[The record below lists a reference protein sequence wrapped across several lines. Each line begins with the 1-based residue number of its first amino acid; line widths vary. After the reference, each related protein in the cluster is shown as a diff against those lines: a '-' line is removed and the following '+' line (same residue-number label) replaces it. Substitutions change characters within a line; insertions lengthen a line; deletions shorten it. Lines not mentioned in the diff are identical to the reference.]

1 MQRYPTRAAVAAGN
15 RHLSSPLP
23 APAPPANKASEQLPA
38 SKTKNTPSDR
48 RNATPEDNDSDDASP
63 EDHDP
68 EDADASPEHDDSDT
82 RPFEDTQ
89 LVAPARK
96 PSTSPPVPPSASH
109 PDAPAAD
116 DLQNDTFN
124 LERRRQDTR
133 TAAPSRIPAN
143 AEDKTDGAG
152 TVPLTRTS
160 LRLLLNNDGDN
171 DDDGDKGTNER
182 FPGRRE
188 PTRRPREPVTLPPAT
203 RETSACQRAS
213 REPTTRPAATREPP
227 TRPPAPRNPTTRA
240 PATRDPAARA
250 PATRD
255 PATRPPAARNPARR
269 APATRDPATRA
280 QATHDPATRAPAT
293 REPTTRA
300 PAAPRPQA
308 FLPPRRRTPPSPLRR
323 SYSPEVPLPPP
334 ASPLPPSSPPEVRSS
349 PVPPATP
356 PSRYPESDIDDSD
369 DDYERQKAEA
379 RKRQNWRERHGYSP
393 TPASDE
399 GDMEDLQDMMEEIEQ
414 NGYHDG
420 SDTEDN
426 RRGKSG
432 SRKVAR
438 QSRVQ
443 LEALAPFDGEQGG
456 SVQAKRGSKKT
467 TLKKKAAGKG
477 KAKAKGSADE
487 AEPDGSDEDSDE
499 EDFKSGPIPQ
509 DIIDRLTVAHENF
522 EKEVQKLASECGKSS
537 QTLHRHLGTVIK
549 TTRQPCPWNMF
560 QMWHSTAHPK
570 PETMSVTEYNR
581 QCRQSFA
588 AACPQLDKTQLGDS
602 NLVRKALP
610 WLIKWYNDT
619 MEQAVV
625 TWRDNGK
632 FKSKV
637 QKAVKPMVKTARSI
651 HQELGVHVFG
661 YVIDPQSQAS
671 YLWAATNESKAMR
684 SSQHFD
690 IGQTIRDYETL
701 IRAEEMKVR
710 GLDPGRA
717 IRPRLVQG
725 DDEAKRDAH
734 RRKFAD
740 SSAGFHCIAA
750 GLLESSKA
758 HKFTMHWG
766 PVFLKYAYQG
776 QFRIVNYPTALVHI
790 GQVIGEHYE
799 TKKVGMAQYNEFMP
813 AFEVA
818 NGLRSES
825 ADIDPARAVAIE
837 AWSPAEKQQPLAEQ
851 GEIPLV
857 VDTSGQL
864 PRNNGEGVRGG
875 LALHPANGTVLAP
888 RVPALEVARAPQLL
902 AVPPRHAAVPPRALQ
917 VPALKVV
924 RGLQLLAVPP
934 RHAAEPPRA
943 LQVPALKVARG
954 LQLLAMP
961 PRHAA
966 VPPHHAAVPPRAL
979 QVPALKVAWALQVLA
994 VPPRHAVA
1002 PPRVL
1007 ASEFWNAVFGPILQ
1021 FLMRRIT
1028 TNARHLHVKG
1038 LMPPTS
1044 ICARSPG
1051 TPTANTTPLDVLPQH
1066 PSSTVAQN
1074 LWRGHQRNSGR
1085 VAQSEGSSRYGS
1097 NRTTSRRSS

>member
-1 MQRYPTRAAVAAGN
+1 MQRYPMRAAVVASN
-15 RHLSSPLP
+15 RCLSSPLP
-23 APAPPANKASEQLPA
+23 APAPPANKASEPKLPA

-68 EDADASPEHDDSDT
+68 EDADASPDHDNSDT
-82 RPFEDTQ
+82 RTLEDTQ

-96 PSTSPPVPPSASH
+96 PSTSPPVPPSTSH
-109 PDAPAAD
+109 PDAPAANN
-116 DLQNDTFN
+116 LQNDTFN
-124 LERRRQDTR
+124 LEHRRQDTR
-133 TAAPSRIPAN
+133 TTAPSRIPAN

-152 TVPLTRTS
+152 TVPRTRTS
-160 LRLLLNNDGDN
+160 LRLLLNNDRNN
-171 DDDGDKGTNER
+171 DDDGNKGTNER

-188 PTRRPREPVTLPPAT
+188 PTRRSREPATLPPVT
-203 RETSACQRAS
+203 RETSARQRAS
-213 REPTTRPAATREPP
+213 REPTTRTTRPPATCEPP

-255 PATRPPAARNPARR
+255 PATRPPAARNPADAHRR
-269 APATRDPATRA
+269 LT
-280 QATHDPATRAPAT
+280 THLHAHRQLVTQPH
-293 REPTTRA
+293 
-300 PAAPRPQA
+300 APRRLA
-308 FLPPRRRTPPSPLRR
+308 SPLHAHQWLPAPKHSCHRGGEHHRR
-323 SYSPEVPLPPP
+323 PCVPLPPP
-334 ASPLPPSSPPEVRSS
+334 GSPLPPSSPPEVRSS

-356 PSRYPESDIDDSD
+356 PSRYPESDVDDSD

-399 GDMEDLQDMMEEIEQ
+399 AILRTTG
-414 NGYHDG
+414 G
-420 SDTEDN
+420 
-426 RRGKSG
+426 GKSG
-432 SRKVAR
+432 SRKVVR

-443 LEALAPFDGEQGG
+443 LEAIAPSDGEEGG
-456 SVQAKRGSKKT
+456 SVQAKRGLKKT
-467 TLKKKAAGKG
+467 TLKKKATGKGKG
-477 KAKAKGSADE
+477 KAKAKAKGLADE

-522 EKEVQKLASECGKSS
+522 ETEVQKLASECGKSS
-537 QTLHRHLGTVIK
+537 LTLHRHLGTVIK

-560 QMWHSTAHPK
+560 QMWHATAHPK
-570 PETMSVTEYNR
+570 PETREFLFYVRLAVLTPFIATVSITEYNQ

-610 WLIKWYNDT
+610 WLTKWHKDT

-637 QKAVKPMVKTARSI
+637 QKAVKPMVEMARSI

-671 YLWAATNESKAMR
+671 YLWAATSESKA
-684 SSQHFD
+684 
-690 IGQTIRDYETL
+690 IQTIRDYETL

-790 GQVIGEHYE
+790 GQVIGEHYK

-813 AFEVA
+813 AFEVT

-825 ADIDPARAVAIE
+825 ADIDPATAVAIE
-837 AWSPAEKQQPLAEQ
+837 PWSPAEKQQPLAEQ

-857 VDTSGQL
+857 VDTSGQVL
-864 PRNNGEGVRGG
+864 RRLLRNNGEGVRGR

-902 AVPPRHAAVPPRALQ
+902 AVPPCHTVVPP
-917 VPALKVV
+917 
-924 RGLQLLAVPP
+924 
-934 RHAAEPPRA
+934 HA

-954 LQLLAMP
+954 LQLLA
-961 PRHAA
+961 
-966 VPPHHAAVPPRAL
+966 VPPGTAL
-979 QVPALKVAWALQVLA
+979 RLPHSDILKRKLL
-994 VPPRHAVA
+994 
-1002 PPRVL
+1002 
-1007 ASEFWNAVFGPILQ
+1007 
-1021 FLMRRIT
+1021 
-1028 TNARHLHVKG
+1028 TN
-1038 LMPPTS
+1038 T
-1044 ICARSPG
+1044 I
-1051 TPTANTTPLDVLPQH
+1051 
-1066 PSSTVAQN
+1066 
-1074 LWRGHQRNSGR
+1074 
-1085 VAQSEGSSRYGS
+1085 RYH
-1097 NRTTSRRSS
+1097 

>member
-1 MQRYPTRAAVAAGN
+1 
-15 RHLSSPLP
+15 
-23 APAPPANKASEQLPA
+23 
-38 SKTKNTPSDR
+38 
-48 RNATPEDNDSDDASP
+48 
-63 EDHDP
+63 
-68 EDADASPEHDDSDT
+68 
-82 RPFEDTQ
+82 
-89 LVAPARK
+89 
-96 PSTSPPVPPSASH
+96 
-109 PDAPAAD
+109 
-116 DLQNDTFN
+116 
-124 LERRRQDTR
+124 
-133 TAAPSRIPAN
+133 
-143 AEDKTDGAG
+143 
-152 TVPLTRTS
+152 
-160 LRLLLNNDGDN
+160 
-171 DDDGDKGTNER
+171 
-182 FPGRRE
+182 
-188 PTRRPREPVTLPPAT
+188 
-203 RETSACQRAS
+203 
-213 REPTTRPAATREPP
+213 
-227 TRPPAPRNPTTRA
+227 
-240 PATRDPAARA
+240 
-250 PATRD
+250 
-255 PATRPPAARNPARR
+255 
-269 APATRDPATRA
+269 
-280 QATHDPATRAPAT
+280 
-293 REPTTRA
+293 
-300 PAAPRPQA
+300 
-308 FLPPRRRTPPSPLRR
+308 
-323 SYSPEVPLPPP
+323 
-334 ASPLPPSSPPEVRSS
+334 
-349 PVPPATP
+349 
-356 PSRYPESDIDDSD
+356 
-369 DDYERQKAEA
+369 
-379 RKRQNWRERHGYSP
+379 
-393 TPASDE
+393 
-399 GDMEDLQDMMEEIEQ
+399 
-414 NGYHDG
+414 
-420 SDTEDN
+420 
-426 RRGKSG
+426 
-432 SRKVAR
+432 
-438 QSRVQ
+438 
-443 LEALAPFDGEQGG
+443 
-456 SVQAKRGSKKT
+456 
-467 TLKKKAAGKG
+467 
-477 KAKAKGSADE
+477 
-487 AEPDGSDEDSDE
+487 
-499 EDFKSGPIPQ
+499 
-509 DIIDRLTVAHENF
+509 
-522 EKEVQKLASECGKSS
+522 
-537 QTLHRHLGTVIK
+537 
-549 TTRQPCPWNMF
+549 
-560 QMWHSTAHPK
+560 
-570 PETMSVTEYNR
+570 
-581 QCRQSFA
+581 
-588 AACPQLDKTQLGDS
+588 
-602 NLVRKALP
+602 
-610 WLIKWYNDT
+610 

-637 QKAVKPMVKTARSI
+637 QKAVKPMVKTVSSFHTPGARSTR
-651 HQELGVHVFG
+651 FG

-857 VDTSGQL
+857 VDTSGQVLRRL

-902 AVPPRHAAVPPRALQ
+902 AVPPR
-917 VPALKVV
+917 
-924 RGLQLLAVPP
+924 
-934 RHAAEPPRA
+934 
-943 LQVPALKVARG
+943 
-954 LQLLAMP
+954 
-961 PRHAA
+961 
-966 VPPHHAAVPPRAL
+966 HAAVPPRAL

-1097 NRTTSRRSS
+1097 NMTTSRRSS